1 MNLLD
6 DLMFWWGPDR
16 RRLGP
21 LLVDC
26 LSFEINLLSEINRG
40 SHFGAY
46 SHSHGHE
53 VPSTEEHLT
62 KSSGRGYNQS
72 PFLSRNIADIT

>member
-21 LLVDC
+21 LLVHFF
-26 LSFEINLLSEINRG
+26 SFEINRLLEIKRE

-46 SHSHGHE
+46 SHNAE
-53 VPSTEEHLT
+53 QCDSTRPNGE
-62 KSSGRGYNQS
+62 N
-72 PFLSRNIADIT
+72 FLETCALAYGANPDDQAPE